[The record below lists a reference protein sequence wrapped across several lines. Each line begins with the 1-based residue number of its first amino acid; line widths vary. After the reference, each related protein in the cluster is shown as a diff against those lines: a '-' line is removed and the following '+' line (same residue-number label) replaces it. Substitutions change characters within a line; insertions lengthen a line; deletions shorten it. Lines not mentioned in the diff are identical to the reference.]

1 MYYYVTTYSFDND
14 RPVQGPFGDF
24 DACWDAMLK
33 DAKNEYRIDVEEDG
47 FTAELREDHDTGVIN
62 LVRLVDDTD
71 DDTTTWSAIELPAH
85 GPAKVYNV
93 VGATMDG
100 KNGAI
105 CPVLHGVS
113 RSLRDA
119 QDVMRK
125 VYKNALRERGLEDNG
140 TSDEDGNAIP
150 GGYYTDREAGI
161 YDYAEF
167 ANDQLLEMETFVIVE
182 GVLQGDGL
190 SQVPNVIGCDV
201 YVVGRKLAKNS
212 LGRVYEKKELE
223 IFEASVYGI
232 ALNADNDFVLA
243 VTEDRM
249 LDGEERSHFGRCAE
263 YVYGKEAFLTL
274 REAMARREEVAHSE
288 HKI

>member
-1 MYYYVTTYSFDND
+1 MYYCVTTYSFDND
-14 RPVQGPFGDF
+14 RPVQGPFDNF

-33 DAKNEYRIDVEEDG
+33 DAKNELRIDVEENG
-47 FTAELREDHDTGVIN
+47 FTSELREDYDAGVIN

-93 VGATMDG
+93 VGATVDG

-167 ANDQLLEMETFVIVE
+167 ANDQLLELETFVIVE

-249 LDGEERSHFGRCAE
+249 LDGEKGNRFGRCAE